1 MTTTKGRRFNTM
13 SYIDDICTIENNCE
27 PGTMY
32 VPFDRR
38 QQDLEEAMRLLEG
51 YENFELR
58 GKFEEP

>member
-1 MTTTKGRRFNTM
+1 M